1 MHMSLQVWPPPRLS
15 TTQSSRNR
23 AVNPFSA
30 TSLPSSLSNSSSADA
45 ARAGTSAAPSGL
57 SHLSSSVAGA
67 SAAPSAGPSHVN
79 SYVAGPSHSP
89 PDCNAAMNSAEIAAR
104 FSSMEAKLG
113 RVLAELEDIKKSL
126 AKKNFLQKGSPKELA
141 LRTAVANLFCET
153 VSRFPAEESIN
164 AVIADILGNDIVS
177 QPKKYETALRY
188 CKSKFTDLRS
198 EERRKVLGN
207 PPHTKCAILATKE
220 LAKRIVKSIHADRTL
235 TEIYEKHLAMFRKF
249 VRCCHDASKV
259 KHSEFT
265 KWMEEYYPT
274 LNDEQW
280 RGIMDEDRGIIY
292 ERCEEVSE
300 EEVAE

>member
-104 FSSMEAKLG
+104 FSSMEAKLR

-126 AKKNFLQKGSPKELA
+126 AKKNFLQKGSPKEV
-141 LRTAVANLFCET
+141 TAEHIMHC
-153 VSRFPAEESIN
+153 I
-164 AVIADILGNDIVS
+164 
-177 QPKKYETALRY
+177 
-188 CKSKFTDLRS
+188 TD
-198 EERRKVLGN
+198 
-207 PPHTKCAILATKE
+207 
-220 LAKRIVKSIHADRTL
+220 
-235 TEIYEKHLAMFRKF
+235 M
-249 VRCCHDASKV
+249 
-259 KHSEFT
+259 
-265 KWMEEYYPT
+265 
-274 LNDEQW
+274 
-280 RGIMDEDRGIIY
+280 IMH
-292 ERCEEVSE
+292 V
-300 EEVAE
+300 